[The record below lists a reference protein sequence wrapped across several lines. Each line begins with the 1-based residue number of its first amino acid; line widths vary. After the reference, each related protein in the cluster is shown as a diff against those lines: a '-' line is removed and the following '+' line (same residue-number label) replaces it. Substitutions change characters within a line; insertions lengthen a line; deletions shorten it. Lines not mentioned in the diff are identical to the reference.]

1 MKINLRANEKL
12 LREGAAN
19 MQRGAESVGGR
30 LFLTDQRL
38 LFQSH
43 SFNVQT
49 GATEISIAEIS
60 ETELC
65 WTKFLGIIPLIPNC
79 LLVHTISGAEFSFI
93 LFGRKQWAAAISTQ
107 RQLAGS

>member
-19 MQRGAESVGGR
+19 MQR
-30 LFLTDQRL
+30 
-38 LFQSH
+38 
-43 SFNVQT
+43 
-49 GATEISIAEIS
+49 
-60 ETELC
+60 
-65 WTKFLGIIPLIPNC
+65 
-79 LLVHTISGAEFSFI
+79 GAEFSFI